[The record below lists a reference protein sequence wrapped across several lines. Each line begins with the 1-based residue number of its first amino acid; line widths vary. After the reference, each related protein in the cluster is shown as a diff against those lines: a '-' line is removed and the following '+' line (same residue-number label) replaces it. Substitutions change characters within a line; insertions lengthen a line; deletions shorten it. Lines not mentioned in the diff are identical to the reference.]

1 MKSSSKIAALYGPS
15 EEDFFPQDDADFFA
29 TAPCA
34 TPAAEKVV
42 QFAQPLDG
50 IAVGIQLAQ
59 VYPMLQQLSRQM
71 SDLSAHV
78 AKLQVQQAPPPPKS
92 DFDDVG
98 YLGAERARK
107 YLSMSKNTFEK
118 YVYLEKVKIPRYP
131 VGGKNYFKKE
141 DLDLFMLTWAD
152 KNRS

>member
-1 MKSSSKIAALYGPS
+1 MKSSSKITALYVPT
-15 EEDFFPQDDADFFA
+15 EEDFFPHDDADFFA

-34 TPAAEKVV
+34 APAAEKVV
-42 QFAQPLDG
+42 PFAQPLDG
-50 IAVGIQLAQ
+50 MAVGIQLAQ
-59 VYPMLQQLSRQM
+59 FYPMLQQLSRQM
-71 SDLSAHV
+71 SDLSARV
-78 AKLQVQQAPPPPKS
+78 AKLQAQQAPPPSKS
-92 DFDDVG
+92 AFDGVG
-98 YLGAERARK
+98 YLDAEGARK

-118 YVYLEKVKIPRYP
+118 YVYLEKVKIPRHL